1 MIVMTFTMTPLA
13 AFAED
18 PAGPEDSLPPVS
30 VENGKGESLGTL
42 QKMNVTG
49 ENTNTNSKY
58 GGEVPIFYKLIVPAD
73 TSGKLTFRSN
83 DESKQYY
90 FVSSDYG
97 KAARRVNNTGTNP
110 NLDIGPYENCD
121 DSIEKR
127 QHIPSGM
134 RKQIQTNPIAENLSS
149 IYS

>member
-1 MIVMTFTMTPLA
+1 MTMKRLLLCVLMIVMTFTMTPLA

-49 ENTNTNSKY
+49 ENTNTHSKY

-83 DESKQYY
+83 DESKKYY

-97 KAARRVNNTGTNP
+97 KRKGKENITGTRP

-121 DSIEKR
+121 DSIGR
-127 QHIPSGM
+127 S
-134 RKQIQTNPIAENLSS
+134 RT
-149 IYS
+149 

>member
-1 MIVMTFTMTPLA
+1 MTMKRLLLCVLMIVMTFTMTPLA

-49 ENTNTNSKY
+49 ENTNTHSKY

-73 TSGKLTFRSN
+73 TSGELTFRSN
-83 DESKQYY
+83 DESKKYY
-90 FVSSDYG
+90 FVSSDY
-97 KAARRVNNTGTNP
+97 
-110 NLDIGPYENCD
+110 EN
-121 DSIEKR
+121 EKE
-127 QHIPSGM
+127 
-134 RKQIQTNPIAENLSS
+134 RKTSQERCLI
-149 IYS
+149 